1 MGALVKVKRY
11 SSQIQ
16 AVKKAT
22 KKLFSATICG
32 QYVNAE
38 ICQVLRTCQV
48 GLEEDLLGRGAGDG
62 GNLQIFLLWVV
73 GVGKPLVI
81 EGGDAA
87 KCS

>member
-38 ICQVLRTCQV
+38 ICQVLLTCQV
-48 GLEEDLLGRGAGDG
+48 GLEQERLGRGDG

>member
-1 MGALVKVKRY
+1 MGAFVKVKRY

-48 GLEEDLLGRGAGDG
+48 GLEGELLGRRDG
-62 GNLQIFLLWVV
+62 GNLQILLLWVV